1 MAAADH
7 ESPAPRLEQLRS
19 DPALTSGLV
28 LFGLLFVLALKSGGT
43 NPTVW
48 YPGALLVLALAAVVL
63 SGRLR
68 AALRFPQPV
77 LLAFG
82 ALAAYAVIAYA
93 SITWSHAKGLAWD
106 GANLT
111 FMYLAVYVTATALPW
126 RRATVAVVLGLYGL
140 GVAAAGVIE
149 LARAASASDPTSS
162 FQLGRFAAP
171 FGYQNGAC
179 CWYLMAVWPLLLL
192 ASRREVPIALRAAC
206 TAGLCVLPELGL
218 LCQSRASVVAAAVT
232 GLAYLAFVPGR
243 SRALVTSIAPAVLLA
258 ALHARLLHVYPAI
271 RDGDGVRHAVAAA
284 RDAVLLSAGIGLVV
298 GPALAVA
305 DRRLTSLQVRRG
317 ISRAVIGAA
326 CLGVL
331 AALAGGAYAFRHPE
345 ARLHRAWHDFKV
357 TQPSTRAS
365 YFSIGLGGNRY
376 DIWRVALDEFTGAPL
391 AGVGVDNFAADYLE
405 QRRSQE
411 EPLYPH
417 SLELR
422 LLSQTGVLG
431 TVAFAAFLAALGVAL
446 VKLRRGPR
454 SRQAVAGAALA
465 TAVYWFVHGSV
476 DWFWETP
483 ALGGLAFACLGAATS
498 LAAQPRPG
506 RRPRR
511 AVREGGTALIVV
523 AAAVAGL
530 SCVFPWLA
538 AEETDRA
545 ALIWRHDPQT
555 AYSRLDTAARLN
567 PLSDEPKLVEGAI
580 ASRRGDV
587 PRLRDAFTAA
597 LRRDPRDWYAHL
609 ELGVAAANTGNRNGA
624 LRELEAAR
632 TLDPLEPAIGQV
644 LADVR
649 AGRKVSPHA
658 LDQLFLARIRL

>member
-7 ESPAPRLEQLRS
+7 ESPAPRPEQLWS
-19 DPALTSGLV
+19 DPALISGLV
-28 LFGLLFVLALKSGGT
+28 LFGVLFVLALKSGGT

-63 SGRLR
+63 AGRLR
-68 AALRFPQPV
+68 AGLRFPLPV
-77 LLAFG
+77 LIAFG
-82 ALAAYAVIAYA
+82 ALTVYAVIAYA

-111 FMYLAVYVTATALPW
+111 FAYLAVYVTATALPW
-126 RRATVAVVLGLYGL
+126 RRATVAAVLGLYGL

-149 LARAASASDPTSS
+149 LARAASASDPTAS

-192 ASRREVPIALRAAC
+192 ASRREVPIALRAVSS
-206 TAGLCVLPELGL
+206 AGLCVLPELGL
-218 LCQSRASVVAAAVT
+218 LCQSRASIVAAAIT
-232 GLAYLAFVPGR
+232 GVAYLAFVPGR
-243 SRALVTSIAPAVLLA
+243 SRALVTAIAPAVLLA
-258 ALHARLLHVYPAI
+258 SVHGRLLDVYPAI
-271 RDGDGVRHAVAAA
+271 KDGDGVRHAVAAA
-284 RDAVLLSAGIGLVV
+284 RNAVLLSAVIGLLV
-298 GPALAVA
+298 GLALAVA
-305 DRRLTSLQVRRG
+305 DRRLTSPRLRRG
-317 ISRAVIGAA
+317 ISQAVAGGA
-326 CLGVL
+326 CLGAL
-331 AALAGGAYAFRHPE
+331 AALAAGAYVFRHPE

-376 DIWRVALDEFTGAPL
+376 DIWRVALDEFTGAP
-391 AGVGVDNFAADYLE
+391 AVGVGVDNFAADYLE
-405 QRRSQE
+405 KRRSQE

-422 LLSQTGVLG
+422 LLSQTGVVG
-431 TVAFAAFLAALGVAL
+431 TIAFAAFLAALAAAL
-446 VKLRRGPR
+446 TRLRRASR
-454 SRQAVAGAALA
+454 SQQAVAGAALA
-465 TAVYWFVHGSV
+465 TAVYWFAQGSV

-498 LAAQPRPG
+498 LAA
-506 RRPRR
+506 RPRAREAPSR
-511 AVREGGTALIVV
+511 AVRESGTAAIALV
-523 AAAVAGL
+523 AVLAGL

-555 AYSRLDTAARLN
+555 AYSRLHTAARLN

-580 ASRRGDV
+580 ASRRGDI
-587 PRLRDAFTAA
+587 PRLRDAFRAA

-609 ELGVAAANTGNRNGA
+609 ELGVAASLSGDRAGA
-624 LRELEAAR
+624 LRELQAAHE
-632 TLDPLEPAIGQV
+632 LDPLEPTIGQV
-644 LADVR
+644 TDDVR

-658 LDQLFLARIRL
+658 LDELFLARIHL